1 MAKKTLPKP
10 ARKTPSLPPEE
21 EVMQTLERL
30 AKSAAWR
37 GELTT
42 EQSSELKKRT
52 SDLIEL
58 DLITLFSASLM
69 EGGENLFASVD
80 QIMDHNTV
88 NASLKKR
95 LGSRLAHH
103 QQWDALLRISTK
115 QGFQKF
121 KAELQLVPTEIR
133 SNFAAQILSNEK
145 LASDDPQVIRHVKRD
160 LSTLATWAIGNDAT
174 TIASVF
180 LEFTTSALP
189 KSKLTLA
196 KLAARCV
203 AVTISEDSVIAAL
216 NSGRF
221 SSLQL
226 ANLVDLVAKTPQGS
240 KYAQSF
246 IVRISQSKRSEA
258 LENDLCWHRLDLLD
272 IGQLTKFPE
281 ILSHLSAQPAW
292 WTARQRRELMAE
304 GVGAILRFVD
314 CTRKA
319 LDVVDTRLLGEFL
332 RDSKRPGNALVRE
345 AFESVVKA
353 ALTEQSTMHEVSLAE
368 VREIVA
374 DRDTALKRAKSEQAQ
389 LQTRIQRLEEQLRNI
404 ERSEIQS
411 RVQKDVMAQRVMID
425 LIVELA
431 LAMQRMSEN
440 AANNEQVKA
449 FVAEAESLMARAS
462 VSIERNSSGR
472 LVAIRQGVKSNEET
486 LLYPKP

>member
-1 MAKKTLPKP
+1 
-10 ARKTPSLPPEE
+10 
-21 EVMQTLERL
+21 MQTLERF

-42 EQSSELKKRT
+42 EQSSELRERT
-52 SDLIEL
+52 TDLIEL
-58 DLITLFSASLM
+58 GLIALFSASLT
-69 EGGENLFASVD
+69 EGGENLIASVE
-80 QIMDHNTV
+80 QVMDHNTV
-88 NASLKKR
+88 NPSLKKR

-103 QQWDALLRISTK
+103 QQWDALLRLSTK
-115 QGFQKF
+115 QGVQKL

-133 SNFAAQILSNEK
+133 SIFAAQILSNET

-160 LSTLATWAIGNDAT
+160 LPTLAAWAIGNDAT
-174 TIASVF
+174 TIASV
-180 LEFTTSALP
+180 LLKFTTSALP

-203 AVTISEDSVIAAL
+203 AVTVAEDAAITAL
-216 NSGRF
+216 DSGRF

-272 IGQLTKFPE
+272 IGQLTRFPE

-292 WTARQRRELMAE
+292 WTARQRRELMDE

-332 RDSKRPGNALVRE
+332 RDSKRPGNALMRE

-353 ALTEQSTMHEVSLAE
+353 ALTEQSAMHEVSLAE
-368 VREIVA
+368 VREIVT
-374 DRDTALKRAKSEQAQ
+374 DQNTALEREKYEQAQ
-389 LQTRIQRLEEQLRNI
+389 LQTKIQRLEEQLRNI
-404 ERSEIQS
+404 ERNEIQS
-411 RVQKDVMAQRVMID
+411 REQKDVMAQRVMID
-425 LIVELA
+425 LIVEIA
-431 LAMQRMSEN
+431 LAMERMSEN
-440 AANNEQVKA
+440 AAKNDKVEA
-449 FVAEAESLMARAS
+449 FVAEAESLMARAN

-472 LVAIRQGVKSNEET
+472 LVSIRQGVKSNEET